1 MVMGNNNR
9 YGHKVWINILVQ
21 EVQAE
26 IEANISMYDKE
37 GEAP

>member
-1 MVMGNNNR
+1 MGNNNR

-26 IEANISMYDKE
+26 IEADISMHDEE
-37 GEAP
+37 GGAP